1 MMKTRLI
8 AALLVAV
15 SATVAAPA
23 FSSEAAV
30 TRAQVRAELAQL
42 QQAGYPLNRAT
53 DATYP
58 DDLQAALTRI
68 HAAAAVAAVADNEQA
83 SGYGSNGDAATQSG
97 RRHALSVADRSVYFG
112 H

>member
-1 MMKTRLI
+1 MKTQLI

-23 FSSEAAV
+23 FASESTV

-58 DDLQAALTRI
+58 DDLQAALTQI
-68 HAAAAVAAVADNEQA
+68 HAIDAVASNEQA
-83 SGYGSNGDAATQSG
+83 SGYGSNGEAATQSG
-97 RRHALSVADRSVYFG
+97 RRHAVSVADRSVYFG

>member
-1 MMKTRLI
+1 MKAQLI

-15 SATVAAPA
+15 SASAVAPA
-23 FSSEAAV
+23 FAGETTV
-30 TRAQVRAELAQL
+30 TRAQVRAELARL

-58 DDLQAALTRI
+58 DDLRAAL
-68 HAAAAVAAVADNEQA
+68 AQAQAQAGGPLVAGVPD
-83 SGYGSNGDAATQSG
+83 SGYGGTGNGASQSG
-97 RRHALSVADRSVYFG
+97 RRHMVSVAERSVYFG

>member
-1 MMKTRLI
+1 MNTRLI
-8 AALLVAV
+8 SALLVAV
-15 SATVAAPA
+15 SAAVAAPA
-23 FSSEAAV
+23 FASESTV
-30 TRAQVRAELAQL
+30 TRAQVRAELTQL

-58 DDLQAALTRI
+58 DDLQAAVTQI
-68 HAAAAVAAVADNEQA
+68 HAADAAARTEQA

-97 RRHALSVADRSVYFG
+97 RRHAVSVADRSVYFG

>member
-1 MMKTRLI
+1 MNTRLI

-15 SATVAAPA
+15 SASVAAPA
-23 FSSEAAV
+23 FSSEATV

-53 DATYP
+53 DATCP
-58 DDLQAALTRI
+58 DDLQAALTQT
-68 HAAAAVAAVADNEQA
+68 HAADAVASNDQA
-83 SGYGSNGDAATQSG
+83 SGYGGNGDAATQSG
-97 RRHALSVADRSVYFG
+97 RRHALNVADRSVYFG

>member
-8 AALLVAV
+8 ATLLVVA
-15 SATVAAPA
+15 SASVAAPA
-23 FSSEAAV
+23 FANPSTV

-42 QQAGYPLNRAT
+42 EKTGYAVNRAS

-58 DDLQAALTRI
+58 DTVQAALSRL
-68 HAAAAVAAVADNEQA
+68 HADDAIAGAASRTA
-83 SGYGSNGDAATQSG
+83 YGSDGNAATQSG
-97 RRHALSVADRSVYFG
+97 RRAAVRVAERSVYFG

>member
-1 MMKTRLI
+1 MKTRLI

-23 FSSEAAV
+23 FSSESTV

-53 DATYP
+53 DATYLAPIGIPTYGVPGIAGDP
-58 DDLQAALTRI
+58 DGNGTHGLNERIGVASIYAGRDFLYDLVRDYAG
-68 HAAAAVAAVADNEQA
+68 V
-83 SGYGSNGDAATQSG
+83 
-97 RRHALSVADRSVYFG
+97 RR
-112 H
+112 

>member
-1 MMKTRLI
+1 MNIRLI

-23 FSSEAAV
+23 FSSESTV

-58 DDLQAALTRI
+58 NDLQAALTQI
-68 HAAAAVAAVADNEQA
+68 HVVDAVARNEQA
-83 SGYGSNGDAATQSG
+83 SGYGSNGEAATQSG

>member
-1 MMKTRLI
+1 MNTRLI

-23 FSSEAAV
+23 FSSESTV

-58 DDLQAALTRI
+58 NDLQAALTQI
-68 HAAAAVAAVADNEQA
+68 HATDAVAGNEQA
-83 SGYGSNGDAATQSG
+83 SGYGSDGETATQSG
-97 RRHALSVADRSVYFG
+97 RRHAVSVADRSVYFG

>member
-1 MMKTRLI
+1 MKAQLI

-15 SATVAAPA
+15 SAAVAAPA
-23 FSSEAAV
+23 FANETTV

-42 QQAGYPLNRAT
+42 QQAGYQLNRAT

-58 DDLQAALTRI
+58 NDLQAALTQIR
-68 HAAAAVAAVADNEQA
+68 ADDAVAPV

-97 RRHALSVADRSVYFG
+97 RRVAVNVAERSVYFG

>member
-1 MMKTRLI
+1 MKAQLI

-23 FSSEAAV
+23 FANETTV

-42 QQAGYPLNRAT
+42 QQAGYRLNRAS

-58 DDLQAALTRI
+58 NELQAALTQI
-68 HAAAAVAAVADNEQA
+68 HADDAVTANVQVA
-83 SGYGSNGDAATQSG
+83 GYGSNADAATQSG
-97 RRHALSVADRSVYFG
+97 RRHAVSVAERSVYFG

>member
-1 MMKTRLI
+1 MNTRLI
-8 AALLVAV
+8 ATLLVAV
-15 SATVAAPA
+15 SASVAAPA
-23 FSSEAAV
+23 FSSESTV

-58 DDLQAALTRI
+58 DDLQAALTQV
-68 HAAAAVAAVADNEQA
+68 HAADAVAGNEQA
-83 SGYGSNGDAATQSG
+83 SGYGSNGDTATQSG
-97 RRHALSVADRSVYFG
+97 RRHAVSVADRSVYFG

>member
-1 MMKTRLI
+1 MMNTRLI

-23 FSSEAAV
+23 FAGEITV

-42 QQAGYPLNRAT
+42 QTAGYPLNRAA

-58 DDLQAALTRI
+58 DNLQAALTQV
-68 HAAAAVAAVADNEQA
+68 HVVDAVAANEQA

-97 RRHALSVADRSVYFG
+97 RRHAVSVADRSVYFG

>member
-1 MMKTRLI
+1 MKTQLI

-15 SATVAAPA
+15 SSAVAAPA
-23 FSSEAAV
+23 FANEAAV

-58 DDLQAALTRI
+58 NDLQAALTQI
-68 HAAAAVAAVADNEQA
+68 HADDAVAANAPA
-83 SGYGSNGDAATQSG
+83 AGYGSNGDAATQSG
-97 RRHALSVADRSVYFG
+97 RRYVASVAERSVYFG

>member
-1 MMKTRLI
+1 MKVQSF

-15 SATVAAPA
+15 SAAVAAPA
-23 FSSEAAV
+23 FANESTV

-58 DDLQAALTRI
+58 NDLQAALTQI
-68 HAAAAVAAVADNEQA
+68 HAGDAVAANAAA
-83 SGYGSNGDAATQSG
+83 SGYGSDGDTATQSG
-97 RRHALSVADRSVYFG
+97 RRHAVSVAERSVYFG

>member
-1 MMKTRLI
+1 MKTQLI

-15 SATVAAPA
+15 SSAVAAPA
-23 FSSEAAV
+23 FANEAAV

-42 QQAGYPLNRAT
+42 QHVGYPLNRAT

-58 DDLQAALTRI
+58 NDLQAALTQI
-68 HAAAAVAAVADNEQA
+68 HADDAVAANAQA
-83 SGYGSNGDAATQSG
+83 AGYGSNGDTATQSG
-97 RRHALSVADRSVYFG
+97 RRYVASVAERSVYFG

>member
-1 MMKTRLI
+1 MNTRLI

-15 SATVAAPA
+15 SAAAAAPA
-23 FSSEAAV
+23 FSSEATV

-42 QQAGYPLNRAT
+42 QHAGYPLNRAA

-68 HAAAAVAAVADNEQA
+68 EAADTVAGNDQA
-83 SGYGSNGDAATQSG
+83 SGYGGNGDAATQSG
-97 RRHALSVADRSVYFG
+97 RRHAVSVADRSVYFG

>member
-1 MMKTRLI
+1 MNTRLI

-15 SATVAAPA
+15 SASVAAPA
-23 FSSEAAV
+23 FANETTTV

-42 QQAGYPLNRAT
+42 QTAGYPLNRAT

-58 DDLQAALTRI
+58 NDLQAALTQI
-68 HAAAAVAAVADNEQA
+68 HAADAVAANEQA
-83 SGYGSNGDAATQSG
+83 SGYGGNGDATTQSG
-97 RRHALSVADRSVYFG
+97 RRHAVSVADRSVYFG

>member
-1 MMKTRLI
+1 MKAQLI

-23 FSSEAAV
+23 FANETAV

-42 QQAGYPLNRAT
+42 QQAGYPLNRAS

-58 DDLQAALTRI
+58 NDLQAALTQI
-68 HAAAAVAAVADNEQA
+68 HADDAVAVNVPA
-83 SGYGSNGDAATQSG
+83 SGYGSNGGAATQAG
-97 RRHALSVADRSVYFG
+97 RRPAVSVAARSVYFG

>member
-8 AALLVAV
+8 ATLLVVA
-15 SATVAAPA
+15 SAAVAAPA
-23 FSSEAAV
+23 FANPSTV

-42 QQAGYPLNRAT
+42 EKTGYAVNRAS

-58 DDLQAALTRI
+58 GTVQAALSQL
-68 HAAAAVAAVADNEQA
+68 HADDAIAGAASRTA
-83 SGYGSNGDAATQSG
+83 YGSDGNAATQSG
-97 RRHALSVADRSVYFG
+97 RRAAVRVAERSVYFG

>member
-1 MMKTRLI
+1 MNTRLI

-23 FSSEAAV
+23 FSSESTV

-58 DDLQAALTRI
+58 NDLQAALTQI
-68 HAAAAVAAVADNEQA
+68 HVVDAVARNEQA
-83 SGYGSNGDAATQSG
+83 SGYGSNGEAATQSG

>member
-1 MMKTRLI
+1 MNTRLI

-23 FSSEAAV
+23 FSSESTV

-58 DDLQAALTRI
+58 NDLQAALTQI
-68 HAAAAVAAVADNEQA
+68 HAADAVASNEQA
-83 SGYGSNGDAATQSG
+83 SGYGSNGEAVTQSG
-97 RRHALSVADRSVYFG
+97 RRHAVSVADRSVYFG

>member
-1 MMKTRLI
+1 MNTRLI

-15 SATVAAPA
+15 SASVAAPA
-23 FSSEAAV
+23 FASEATV
-30 TRAQVRAELAQL
+30 TRAQVRAELTQL

-58 DDLQAALTRI
+58 DDLQAALTQI
-68 HAAAAVAAVADNEQA
+68 HAVDAVARTEQA
-83 SGYGSNGDAATQSG
+83 SGYGGNGDAAMQSG
-97 RRHALSVADRSVYFG
+97 RRHAVSVADRSVYFG